1 MSDAAVNSEDVSLV
15 SQCLAIC
22 QVLAN
27 QGKHFSFMLKVGS
40 NLIFNLDTKMKP
52 LSVKKR
58 KKLSPS
64 IKRRKARRRDQFL
77 ASKENSTQVNSK
89 SKEAQDIP
97 ATDDKLDEIV
107 WVSCDQCGH
116 KIKTENGM
124 KLNKKRKHEISQVDA
139 NDTLTDSI
147 SENEDEHK
155 EMPSNQNAPNAND
168 VLMALNTLGSSLKEV
183 NEQINNF
190 IIK

>member
-116 KIKTENGM
+116 KTKTENGM
-124 KLNKKRKHEISQVDA
+124 KLNKKKKQDIPQVDA
-139 NDTLTDSI
+139 NDRP
-147 SENEDEHK
+147 SE
-155 EMPSNQNAPNAND
+155 Q
-168 VLMALNTLGSSLKEV
+168 
-183 NEQINNF
+183 
-190 IIK
+190 